1 MTALHSSVADTL
13 SPADLIAGPC
23 ALPDAPLA
31 MPRQRIETGPGLLRR
46 ILNAFLPRPPAPK
59 GAEG

>member
-1 MTALHSSVADTL
+1 M

-46 ILNAFLPRPPAPK
+46 ILTAFLPRPPAPK